1 MMTFCFA
8 VIAALYAAVGHG
20 GASGYLALMALA
32 GFEPVMMKPTALV
45 LNLIVSLVGTLAFA
59 KAGHFSWRLFWPFAV
74 VAAPFAWL
82 GGTLSLH
89 PTTFRWL
96 VAAALAFAA
105 IRLFLPA
112 PARTEVRPPPVWAI
126 VIGGAAIGFVSGL
139 IGVGGGI
146 FLTPLLLFCRWADTK
161 HAAAVSAPFIF
172 VNSAAGLFGNT
183 ASLHALPTAW
193 PWFAVAAI
201 AGGLLGA
208 RWGSHLAKPTQL
220 RPALALVLAIAS
232 LKLVIT

>member
-1 MMTFCFA
+1 MMACCFA

-32 GFEPVMMKPTALV
+32 GFEPAMMKPTALV
-45 LNLIVSLVGTLAFA
+45 LNLIVALVGTAAFA
-59 KAGHFSWRLFWPFAV
+59 RAGHFSWRLFWPFAV

-112 PARTEVRPPPVWAI
+112 PARAEVRRPPVWAI
-126 VIGGAAIGFVSGL
+126 VIGGAAIGFFSGL

-161 HAAAVSAPFIF
+161 TAAAVSAPFIF
-172 VNSAAGLFGNT
+172 VNSAAGLFGHT
-183 ASLHALPTAW
+183 ASLHELPAAW
-193 PWFAVAAI
+193 LWFAVAAV

-208 RWGSHLAKPTQL
+208 RWGSHLAKPAQL
-220 RPALALVLAIAS
+220 RPALAVVLAIAS